1 MNEEIPEGFRRISL
15 SPNPFIERNGP
26 LYGKL
31 EGEHFVVGLRVLERH
46 CSPAGVC
53 HGGMVMTF
61 ADMTLIMGSN
71 VQASLNRYL
80 TTVNLSTD
88 FIRAAPLGAWLEG
101 RTEVLRVS
109 GSLVFSQAILSV
121 DGETTARVSGI
132 LKPVGEPRAD
142 LDVRRYFDEPR

>member
-1 MNEEIPEGFRRISL
+1 MSQEIPEGFREIRL
-15 SPNPFIERNGP
+15 SPNPFLETNGP

-31 EGEHFVVGLRVLERH
+31 DAQRFVVGIRVLDRH

-80 TTVNLSTD
+80 TTVNLSVD
-88 FIRAAPLGAWLEG
+88 FIRGAPRGAWLEG

-109 GSLVFSQAILSV
+109 GSLVFSQALLSV
-121 DGETTARVSGI
+121 DGEITARASGI
-132 LKPVGEPRAD
+132 LKPTGEPRPG
-142 LDVRRYFDEPR
+142 LDVASYFGDSR